1 VIILGLI
8 LALIGYLAGPA
19 ILLTIG
25 VIVLV
30 VGLIALAAGGFGHPV
45 GGRRWWY

>member
-1 VIILGLI
+1 VIVLGVI
-8 LALIGYLAGPA
+8 LALIGFLVGPA

-30 VGLIALAAGGFGHPV
+30 VGLIFFALDMSGRPV
-45 GGRRWWY
+45 GGRRWY